1 MKLSKSLAL
10 LFSVTLLL
18 LISACGGGGGGGSD
32 SGGTGTLS
40 VSLTDS
46 AGSYKA
52 VYITIESV
60 EVHTGGNDNN
70 NKNWQTIPMD
80 KNTIN
85 LCELT
90 NGVFEELGSL
100 SLPSGNYNQ
109 LRLHLVDTPEDNELN
124 IFSELHPFANYAV
137 LEDDSQH
144 ELKVPSGFQSG
155 VKIVKGF
162 TINENETTEIIL
174 DFDAMSSV
182 VEAGNS
188 GKWLLKPTIKVGEL
202 KEYSIINGRVTNNAD
217 DAGIPNAYVSAQIF
231 YSEALDEKD
240 KVIIQAGTIT
250 DDGGYYSIFVKP
262 GTYNLVAYADGKEFA
277 SERIE
282 TVAGEI
288 LENTDIT
295 DFQLV
300 DASGIG
306 TIEGIILIN
315 GGNNTEQYATISYRK
330 ELDCFGCVT
339 KELVEIKSINVLNMA
354 EYETKLPTDSYS
366 RVSSTFGYH
375 TQTFYLDVIE
385 GTNKQD
391 WNDIQF

>member
-1 MKLSKSLAL
+1 MKLAKSLAL

-18 LISACGGGGGGGSD
+18 FISACGGGGGGSSD

-52 VYITIESV
+52 VYITIEGI
-60 EVHTGGNDNN
+60 EVHIGGNDNN
-70 NKNWQTIPMD
+70 DKNWLAIPMEKD
-80 KNTIN
+80 TIN

-90 NGVFEELGSL
+90 NGVFEKLGSL
-100 SLPSGNYNQ
+100 RLASGNYNQ

-124 IFSELHPFANYAV
+124 ILSELHPFANYAIS
-137 LEDDSQH
+137 DDNIQH

-162 TINENETTEIIL
+162 TISENETTEIIL

-188 GKWLLKPTIKVGEL
+188 GKWILKPTIKIGEL
-202 KEYSIINGRVTNNAD
+202 KEYSIINGRVTNNSD
-217 DAGIPNAYVSAQIF
+217 DAGIPSAYVSAQIF

-250 DDGGYYSIFVKP
+250 DDEGYYSLFVKP
-262 GTYNLVAYADGKEFA
+262 GTYNLVAYADGKEFD

-282 TVAGEI
+282 TVAGQI
-288 LENTDIT
+288 FENTDIT
-295 DFQLV
+295 DFQLD
-300 DASGIG
+300 DAADTG
-306 TIEGIILIN
+306 TIEGEVLIS
-315 GGNNTEQYATISYRK
+315 GADVSEQYATISYRQK
-330 ELDCFGCVT
+330 VDLNCLDEC
-339 KELVEIKSINVLNMA
+339 EMIEIKSINVLNTA
-354 EYETKLPTDSYS
+354 EYEVELLTGSYS
-366 RVSSTFGYH
+366 RVAFTYGDGYT
-375 TQTFYLDVIE
+375 TQTYDLDVVA
-385 GTNKQD
+385 GTNTD
-391 WNDIQF
+391 DITF

>member
-10 LFSVTLLL
+10 LFSVIFLLF
-18 LISACGGGGGGGSD
+18 ISACGGGGGGGSD
-32 SGGTGTLS
+32 SGGTGTLD

-52 VYITIESV
+52 VYITIEGI

-70 NKNWQTIPMD
+70 DKNWLAIPMEKD
-80 KNTIN
+80 TIN

-90 NGVFEELGSL
+90 NGVFEKLGSL
-100 SLPSGNYNQ
+100 RLSSGNYNQ
-109 LRLHLVDTPEDNELN
+109 LRLHLVNTPEDNELN
-124 IFSELHPFANYAV
+124 ILGELHPYANYAIS
-137 LEDDSQH
+137 DDNIQH
-144 ELKVPSGFQSG
+144 ELKIPSGFQSG

-162 TINENETTEIIL
+162 TISENETTEIIL
-174 DFDAMSSV
+174 DFDALRSV

-188 GKWLLKPTIKVGEL
+188 GKWILKPTIKVGEL
-202 KEYSIINGRVTNNAD
+202 KEYSIINGRVTNNAG

-250 DDGGYYSIFVKP
+250 DDEGYYSLFVKP
-262 GTYNLVAYADGKEFA
+262 GIYNLVAYADGKEFA

-288 LENTDIT
+288 FENTDIT

-306 TIEGIILIN
+306 TIEGEVFIN

-354 EYETKLPTDSYS
+354 EYETKLPKDSYS
-366 RVSSTFGYH
+366 RVASTFGYD

-385 GTNKQD
+385 GTNQQD